1 MKYIGIDYGTKRIG
15 IAVSDDEGRVAFP
28 LVTVEAGPKALSEVD
43 MLIKQNRATT
53 VVMGESKDLS
63 GQPNSVQEYIEQFAK
78 DLSEV
83 SAVPV
88 VFEPEFLTSAM
99 AGRQGQDKP
108 LRQANLRGQ
117 EKLEKSDASAAALIL
132 QSYLDRKNQ

>member
-15 IAVSDDEGRVAFP
+15 VAVSDDEGRVAFP
-28 LVTVEAGPKALSEVD
+28 LGTVEAGPKALSEVD
-43 MLIKQNRATT
+43 MLIKQNRAAT

-63 GQPNSVQEYIEQFAK
+63 GQPNPVQEYIEQFAK

-88 VFEPEFLTSAM
+88 VFEPEFLTTAM

-117 EKLEKSDASAAALIL
+117 ERLEKSDASAAALIL